1 MEHMVDRPETEC
13 PSTNAPAHTTPGR
26 RATQWRARPSK
37 QEMLALPSFVSLPPQ
52 RILLADAPARVA
64 QAAALLSV
72 YTVLGFDSESRPVF
86 QAGGSA
92 SGPHLIQL
100 ASEDAVVLFPI
111 DREVPRVL
119 REILE
124 NERIRKVGFGLGS
137 DRQRLAATFGIRL
150 RGGQELS
157 GLVQALGF
165 RQRVGLQTA
174 VAVVLGCHLRKVKR
188 ITTSNWAARPLSP
201 AQIAYAADDALSR
214 RPDPRPADAKA
225 LP

>member
-1 MEHMVDRPETEC
+1 MDHSESERLSTIDSGHSAPDRI
-13 PSTNAPAHTTPGR
+13 AR
-26 RATQWRARPSK
+26 RWQARPSK
-37 QEMLALPSFVSLPPQ
+37 QDMRALPRFVSLPPQ
-52 RILLADAPARVA
+52 RILIANAPARLA
-64 QAAALLSV
+64 QAAELLRDC
-72 YTVLGFDSESRPVF
+72 TVLGFDSESRPVF
-86 QAGGSA
+86 QAGGKSN
-92 SGPHLIQL
+92 GPHVVQL

-111 DREVPRVL
+111 DRVVPPVL

-124 NERIRKVGFGLGS
+124 NESIRKVGFGLGS

-174 VAVVLGCHLRKVKR
+174 VAVVLGCYLRKSKR

-201 AQIAYAADDALSR
+201 AQIAYAADDALASLRIYRTLSR
-214 RPDPRPADAKA
+214 QAPV
-225 LP
+225 